1 MASESEPPPK
11 PNEEPPEGTL
21 PPHQAEAVNAAVQ
34 IGSQTWEIDDAEG
47 LLNPLAFP
55 TVVPELTE
63 SNPVAKSVPASSESN
78 PVAPPPSENSSPS
91 TPQATSIPA
100 PPPALALAVVE
111 ESVPPTPLQIIEAL
125 LFVGG
130 PPLTYP
136 HVRDAI
142 RELTE
147 FEFLQIIDRLDETYR
162 QQARPYEIASTLRGY
177 TLRLRS
183 RFEPVRQR
191 MFGGPREIR
200 LSQPAL
206 DVLSIIAYRQPIT
219 VADIDTLRG
228 IDSMGLIRQLVRL
241 GLVMNTGKGDQGPTY
256 VTTERFLEMFGLK
269 DLEDLPKLGAT
280 KKIT

>member
-1 MASESEPPPK
+1 
-11 PNEEPPEGTL
+11 
-21 PPHQAEAVNAAVQ
+21 
-34 IGSQTWEIDDAEG
+34 
-47 LLNPLAFP
+47 
-55 TVVPELTE
+55 
-63 SNPVAKSVPASSESN
+63 
-78 PVAPPPSENSSPS
+78 
-91 TPQATSIPA
+91 
-100 PPPALALAVVE
+100 LALAVVE

>member
-1 MASESEPPPK
+1 MEGTLPSK
-11 PNEEPPEGTL
+11 PNEEPLEGTL

-34 IGSQTWEIDDAEG
+34 IGSHTWEIDDAEG
-47 LLNPLAFP
+47 LLNPLGFP
-55 TVVPELTE
+55 TILPESSQ
-63 SNPVAKSVPASSESN
+63 SNPVP
-78 PVAPPPSENSSPS
+78 PPPSENPAPS
-91 TPQATSIPA
+91 TPSTSTPLTPSTPPITSVPA
-100 PPPALALAVVE
+100 APPALALAVVE

-136 HVRDAI
+136 HVRDTI

-147 FEFLQIIDRLDETYR
+147 SEFLQIIDRLDETYR

-177 TLRLRS
+177 SLRLRS

-269 DLEDLPKLGAT
+269 DLEDLPKLGTT
-280 KKIT
+280 KKII